1 MKKYPSKI
9 SYGLLIFLFIVFFG
23 PFIYEFIDNGFSRK
37 FIPVF
42 GIVILPL
49 AFILHLLFKTEYN
62 IDETNLN
69 IKCSFVIDT
78 NIDITTI
85 KEISKTKSI
94 ISSPAPSFDRIK
106 IKYGKF
112 DEIII
117 SPKNKVSFVKDLTN
131 INPEIIT
138 KIAIK

>member
-23 PFIYEFIDNGFSRK
+23 PFIYEFINNGFSGK

-42 GIVILPL
+42 GVILLPL
-49 AFILHLLFKTEYN
+49 VFVLHLLFKTEYN
-62 IDETNLN
+62 IDKTNLN
-69 IKCSFVIDT
+69 IKCSFVINT
-78 NIDITTI
+78 NIDIKTI

-117 SPKNKVSFVKDLTN
+117 SPKNKVDFAKDLTN
-131 INPEIIT
+131 INPEIIN
-138 KIAIK
+138 KIIEN